1 MAKNL
6 SRKDNDIFIQPGTHI
21 HGKWNKNEY
30 IVQRKIGAGMIGT
43 VYLCRRKNKLVAL
56 KMSNKAM
63 SMTTEVNVLKA
74 LNKVQDNRLGPFL
87 LDVDDWITERGQKYS
102 FYVMEYIKGKSLE
115 EFIRRNGDE
124 WIGVFLVQILE
135 QLDQLHHSGWVFGDL
150 KNDNLLIS
158 GSPPRIRFI
167 DVGGTTKIG
176 RSIKEYSEFYDRA
189 YWYLGTREAE
199 PSYDLFAVVMVFLTV
214 FFPKKFKRTHHS
226 HQLIIQKV
234 NEIPALKPYRRCFH
248 KAILGKYDTARQM
261 KEDVLHALISRQSIQ
276 RFRRNHKTHLIVEA
290 MIISILSGICF
301 TVTYFLF

>member
-30 IVQRKIGAGMIGT
+30 IDQRKIGAGMIGT

-135 QLDQLHHSGWVFGDL
+135 QLDQLHHSGWVFG
-150 KNDNLLIS
+150 
-158 GSPPRIRFI
+158 
-167 DVGGTTKIG
+167 
-176 RSIKEYSEFYDRA
+176 
-189 YWYLGTREAE
+189 
-199 PSYDLFAVVMVFLTV
+199 
-214 FFPKKFKRTHHS
+214 
-226 HQLIIQKV
+226 
-234 NEIPALKPYRRCFH
+234 
-248 KAILGKYDTARQM
+248 
-261 KEDVLHALISRQSIQ
+261 
-276 RFRRNHKTHLIVEA
+276 
-290 MIISILSGICF
+290 
-301 TVTYFLF
+301 